1 MSLGSIA
8 GASAMG
14 HRGWITARCYVCAKK
29 LNVVKDTIYYCPKCH
44 SKGHKI
50 LYCDADAKRLHYKC
64 PFDGSELK
72 LY

>member
-14 HRGWITARCYVCAKK
+14 HKGWITTRCRICNRK
-29 LNVVKDTIYYCPKCH
+29 LDLTKDPIYYCPKCYA
-44 SKGHKI
+44 KGFKMF
-50 LYCDADAKRLHYKC
+50 YCSADAKVLHYKC
-64 PFDGSELK
+64 SFDGSELK